1 MKNYD
6 FASKFHSHY
15 DQAVARFAD
24 GKRGADGF
32 FNADELA
39 FLAEN
44 GITAQHLYDY
54 AEDHNNYD
62 EPGFDIALGIELVRR
77 DYFVNVQGRR
87 PSTTKLDE
95 TKLPSK
101 TDSVRGIAWLPRL
114 LPKAKAKLRGEL
126 PPSLMFCCGGDRA
139 FFKQHDIQPAEFLG
153 VLWRSNGDD
162 AVVIDW
168 VSSRTAGK

>member
-6 FASKFHSHY
+6 FATKFHAIY
-15 DQAVARFAD
+15 DQAVARFAH
-24 GKRGADGF
+24 GKRGADTF
-32 FNADELA
+32 CSADELA

-62 EPGFDIALGIELVRR
+62 EPGFDIALSIELVRR

-87 PSTTKLDE
+87 PSTIKLDE
-95 TKLPSK
+95 TKLPAK
-101 TDSVRGIAWLPRL
+101 ADAVHGIEWLPRL

-126 PPSLMFCCGGDRA
+126 PASLMFCCGGDRA
-139 FFKQHDIQPAEFLG
+139 FFKKHDIQPAEFLS

-162 AVVIDW
+162 NIVINW
-168 VSSRTAGK
+168 VSNRAAGK